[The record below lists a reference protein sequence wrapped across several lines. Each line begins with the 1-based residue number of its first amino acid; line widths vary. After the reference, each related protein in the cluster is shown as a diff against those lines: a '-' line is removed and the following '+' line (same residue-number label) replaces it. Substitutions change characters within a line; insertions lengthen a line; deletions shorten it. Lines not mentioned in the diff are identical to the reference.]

1 VENQVGLVVVS
12 TLKSLSKALP
22 RKIAAKV
29 MPMIQKNQVFSVEFL
44 VRIKVK
50 YQEEGNLMQKLKV
63 AIIGGGQFSAS
74 FIHLFQAHPMVQ
86 EVGLVE
92 PNHERRAST
101 ASKFQIKQSFNSLE
115 QLWGSDF
122 NAVAIFTPRWTHA
135 QIALEAL
142 KNGRHVYTAVP
153 MGITQEEVSQLV
165 DVASKTKLTYFMA
178 ETSYYYPAVIF
189 SRRKFA
195 SGELGSFV
203 YGEGEYLHDMS
214 HGFTDAYAANGGD
227 EWKSTASFP
236 PMLYSTHSVSTILSV
251 TGAHA
256 TSVTCVGLQD
266 SVGDGIFDSKVS
278 KWGNDH
284 SNQIALFRTSDG
296 GVMRIAELRRVG
308 TAPLESTVRMS
319 IFGTEG
325 SFEQQVGYASWATKN
340 SFDIITDE
348 IGTFSDVENPYSL
361 RSDYISP
368 NKWDGGFAKV
378 HDRSQLPKE
387 FLGLSNGHGGSHQFM
402 VDDFVMGAMGERRPP
417 MDVRDAAR
425 FTIPGILAHQSAGM
439 SGKWLDI
446 PHF

>member
-1 VENQVGLVVVS
+1 
-12 TLKSLSKALP
+12 
-22 RKIAAKV
+22 
-29 MPMIQKNQVFSVEFL
+29 
-44 VRIKVK
+44 
-50 YQEEGNLMQKLKV
+50 MQKLKV
-63 AIIGGGQFSAS
+63 AVIGGGQFSAS

-92 PNHERRAST
+92 PNDERRASV
-101 ASKFQIKQSFNSLE
+101 ASQFGIEQSFSSLE
-115 QLWGSDF
+115 KLWDSDF
-122 NAVAIFTPRWTHA
+122 NSVAIFTPRWTHA

-142 KNGRHVYTAVP
+142 NNGRHVYTAVP
-153 MGITQEEVSQLV
+153 MGITQDEVSQLV

-178 ETSYYYPAVIF
+178 ETSYYYPAVVF
-189 SRRKFA
+189 SRNKFA
-195 SGELGSFV
+195 TGQMGSFV

-266 SVGDGIFDSKVS
+266 SVADGIFDSKAS
-278 KWGNDH
+278 KWGNDQ

-402 VDDFVMGAMGERRPP
+402 VDDFVMGAVGERRPP

>member
-1 VENQVGLVVVS
+1 
-12 TLKSLSKALP
+12 
-22 RKIAAKV
+22 
-29 MPMIQKNQVFSVEFL
+29 
-44 VRIKVK
+44 
-50 YQEEGNLMQKLKV
+50 MQKLKV

-92 PNHERRAST
+92 LNNERRSAV
-101 ASKFQIKQSFNSLE
+101 AAQFNIDQSFDSLE
-115 QLWGSDF
+115 KLWGSDF

-142 KNGRHVYTAVP
+142 QNGRHVYTAVP
-153 MGITQEEVSQLV
+153 MGITQEEVLQLV
-165 DVASKTKLTYFMA
+165 EVASKTKLTYFMA
-178 ETSYYYPAVIF
+178 ETSYYYPAVVF
-189 SRRKFA
+189 SRQKFA
-195 SGELGSFV
+195 TGQMGSFL

-227 EWKSTASFP
+227 AWKSTASFP

-256 TSVTCVGLQD
+256 TSVTCIGLQD
-266 SVGDGIFDSKVS
+266 NVSDGIFDSKVS
-278 KWGNDH
+278 KWENNQ
-284 SNQIALFRTSDG
+284 SNQIALFKTSDG

-361 RSDYISP
+361 RSDYIPP

-402 VDDFVMGAMGERRPP
+402 VDDFVMAAVGERKAP
-417 MDVRDAAR
+417 MDVGDAAR
-425 FTIPGILAHQSAGM
+425 FTMPGILAHQSAQM
-439 SGKWLDI
+439 SGEWLEI
-446 PHF
+446 PRF

>member
-1 VENQVGLVVVS
+1 
-12 TLKSLSKALP
+12 
-22 RKIAAKV
+22 
-29 MPMIQKNQVFSVEFL
+29 MD
-44 VRIKVK
+44 
-50 YQEEGNLMQKLKV
+50 KLRV
-63 AIIGGGQFSAS
+63 AIIGAGQFSSS

-92 PNHERRAST
+92 LNEERRVAT
-101 ASKFQIKQSFNSLE
+101 ASKFEIQQSFDSLE
-115 QLWGSDF
+115 KLWNSDF

-153 MGITQEEVSQLV
+153 MGITQDEVTQLV
-165 DVASKTKLTYFMA
+165 QVASKTKLTYFMA
-178 ETSYYYPAVIF
+178 ETSFYYPAVVF

-227 EWKSTASFP
+227 EWKATASFP

-251 TGAHA
+251 TGAQA
-256 TSVTCVGLQD
+256 TSVTCLGMKDTVN
-266 SVGDGIFDSKVS
+266 DGIFDSTVS
-278 KWGNDH
+278 KWGNDQ

-361 RSDYISP
+361 RSDYIPP

-378 HDRSQLPKE
+378 HDRSQLPQE
-387 FLGLSNGHGGSHQFM
+387 FKGLSNGHGGSHQFM
-402 VDDFVMGAMGERRPP
+402 VDDFVMDAVGERNAP
-417 MDVRDAAR
+417 MNIHDAAR
-425 FTIPGILAHQSAGM
+425 FTTPGIWAHQSAQM
-439 SGKWLDI
+439 AGKSLEI
-446 PHF
+446 PQF

>member
-1 VENQVGLVVVS
+1 
-12 TLKSLSKALP
+12 
-22 RKIAAKV
+22 
-29 MPMIQKNQVFSVEFL
+29 
-44 VRIKVK
+44 
-50 YQEEGNLMQKLKV
+50 MQKLKV

-92 PNHERRAST
+92 PNNERRESVSAQFS
-101 ASKFQIKQSFNSLE
+101 IGQSFDSLE
-115 QLWGSDF
+115 KLWGSDF
-122 NAVAIFTPRWTHA
+122 SAVAIFTPRWTHA

-153 MGITQEEVSQLV
+153 MGITQDEVTQLLE
-165 DVASKTKLTYFMA
+165 VASKTKLTYFMA
-178 ETSYYYPAVIF
+178 ETSYYYPAVVF
-189 SRRKFA
+189 SRNKFA
-195 SGELGSFV
+195 TGQMGSFV

-214 HGFTDAYAANGGD
+214 HGFSDAYAANGGN

-236 PMLYSTHSVSTILSV
+236 PMLYATHSVSTILSV

-256 TSVTCVGLQD
+256 TSVTCIGLQD
-266 SVGDGIFDSKVS
+266 KADDGIFDSTVS
-278 KWGNDH
+278 KWGNDQ
-284 SNQIALFRTSDG
+284 SNQIALFKTSDG

-361 RSDYISP
+361 RSDYIPP

-378 HDRSQLPKE
+378 HDRSQLPQE
-387 FLGLSNGHGGSHQFM
+387 FKGLSNGHGGSHQFM
-402 VDDFVMGAMGERRPP
+402 VDDFVMDAVGARKAP
-417 MDVRDAAR
+417 MNVYDAAR
-425 FTIPGILAHQSAGM
+425 FTLPGILAHQSAQLG
-439 SGKWLDI
+439 GNWLEI
-446 PHF
+446 PRL

>member
-1 VENQVGLVVVS
+1 
-12 TLKSLSKALP
+12 
-22 RKIAAKV
+22 
-29 MPMIQKNQVFSVEFL
+29 
-44 VRIKVK
+44 
-50 YQEEGNLMQKLKV
+50 MQKLKV

-92 PNHERRAST
+92 LNDERRTSVASQ
-101 ASKFQIKQSFNSLE
+101 FEIKQSFSSLE
-115 QLWGSDF
+115 KLWDSDF

-153 MGITQEEVSQLV
+153 MGITQDEVTQLV
-165 DVASKTKLTYFMA
+165 EVASKTKLTYFMA
-178 ETSYYYPAVIF
+178 ETSYYYPAVVF
-189 SRRKFA
+189 SRNKFVT
-195 SGELGSFV
+195 GQMGSFV

-227 EWKSTASFP
+227 EWKTTASFP

-256 TSVTCVGLQD
+256 TSVTCIGLQD
-266 SVGDGIFDSKVS
+266 KASDGIFDSKVS
-278 KWGNDH
+278 KWGNDQ
-284 SNQIALFRTSDG
+284 SNQIALFKTSDG

-361 RSDYISP
+361 RSDYIPP

-402 VDDFVMGAMGERRPP
+402 VDDFVMGAVGERKAP
-417 MDVRDAAR
+417 MGVGDAAR
-425 FTIPGILAHQSAGM
+425 FTMPGILAHQSAQM
-439 SGKWLDI
+439 SGKWLEI
-446 PHF
+446 PRF